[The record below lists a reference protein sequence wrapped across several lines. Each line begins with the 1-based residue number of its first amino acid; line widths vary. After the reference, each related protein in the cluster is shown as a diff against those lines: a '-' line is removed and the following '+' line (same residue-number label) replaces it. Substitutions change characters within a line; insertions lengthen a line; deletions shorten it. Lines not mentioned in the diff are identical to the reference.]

1 LPILG
6 LGRSHHAKAYSTPTQ
21 DSRSPCAGRATP
33 SPESNARAQTRSR
46 NDAGSAIGV
55 AEFKPTAIDVVE
67 LDFVNDSDEVLAD
80 DAAVT
85 GFEDEDL

>member
-1 LPILG
+1 M
-6 LGRSHHAKAYSTPTQ
+6 TQ
-21 DSRSPCAGRATP
+21 AP
-33 SPESNARAQTRSR
+33 
-46 NDAGSAIGV
+46 AIGV